1 MAEAIDELILPGQ
14 GDQVTLS
21 GGVGVV
27 FKVPGSL
34 TSGRLAIVE
43 HPVPVDAL
51 VVPHTHTKEDELSYV
66 LEGEI
71 GVMIGDREF
80 IAPTGSYVFKPRG
93 IVHAFWNNG
102 TTPARL
108 IELIFPSGLEDGFR
122 EMAGLTIDMAMAGQ
136 DMKRRSEVSARYG
149 TTPNF
154 DLLQDFAQ
162 RHRIPLPHG
171 WHVVDKASSDIASR
185 RAGPLR

>member
-1 MAEAIDELILPGQ
+1 MAEAINELILPGQ

-51 VVPHTHTKEDELSYV
+51 VIPHTHTREDELSYV

-93 IVHAFWNNG
+93 IPHSFWNNG

-108 IELIFPSGLEDGFR
+108 IELILPSGLEEGFR
-122 EMAGLTIDMAMAGQ
+122 EMATLTLDMAMAGL
-136 DMKRRSEVSARYG
+136 DANRRSAISERYG
-149 TTPNF
+149 TTPHF
-154 DLLQDFAQ
+154 ELLHEFAQ
-162 RHRIPLPHG
+162 RHGIPLPHRL
-171 WHVVDKASSDIASR
+171 AR
-185 RAGPLR
+185 R